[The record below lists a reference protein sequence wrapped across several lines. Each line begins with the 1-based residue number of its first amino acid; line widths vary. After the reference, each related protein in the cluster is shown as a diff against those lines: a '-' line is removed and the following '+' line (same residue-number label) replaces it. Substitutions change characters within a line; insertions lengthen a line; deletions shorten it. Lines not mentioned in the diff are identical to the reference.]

1 MPHIFE
7 HRAGF
12 VINPLVPSILLN
24 AVSCSTTNSEAAKNT
39 SNHLTHCKNALQSF
53 PPTMKLLHLLTALLT
68 VLALSPPTIQSPPP
82 NTDPTTRTCYASA
95 RRWPARA
102 TSQPRMQSSTTMT
115 GSKASACHVP
125 VRLWSTRVMIQPR
138 KYRARP
144 DEVSLSP
151 PALANSPASTPND
164 TSKHHN
170 STSPLSHILPQP
182 PTWVLTLEDLVT
194 AIFRIVSIVLALF
207 NINITW
213 RFHGK
218 CHEIVGR
225 TSTKLT
231 CSLANQGH
239 RPREVRYAWAGVRF
253 V

>member
-1 MPHIFE
+1 M
-7 HRAGF
+7 
-12 VINPLVPSILLN
+12 
-24 AVSCSTTNSEAAKNT
+24 
-39 SNHLTHCKNALQSF
+39 
-53 PPTMKLLHLLTALLT
+53 MKYVHFLTALLT
-68 VLALSPPTIQSPPP
+68 GLALSPPAIQSPPP
-82 NTDPTTRTCYASA
+82 NTDPTARTCYASVRRWPA
-95 RRWPARA
+95 CATSQPHMPSSITNTDPTASTCHFPIRRWPARV
-102 TSQPRMQSSTTMT
+102 T
-115 GSKASACHVP
+115 
-125 VRLWSTRVMIQPR
+125 IQPR
-138 KYRARP
+138 VHRVRP

-151 PALANSPASTPND
+151 LALPNSPASALND

-170 STSPLSHILPQP
+170 STSPLSHIPTQP
-182 PTWVLTLEDLVT
+182 PTWVLTLEDLIT

-239 RPREVRYAWAGVRF
+239 RPREVRHAWPGVRF